1 MLVPLSEAKARLH
14 ELANAA
20 ADEEVVLLR
29 HGRPVA
35 VLVGHDAYQQLLDEI
50 EDLRD
55 QLSVVESERAPSD
68 MRVPLAKARAEL
80 GL

>member
-1 MLVPLSEAKARLH
+1 MLVPLTEAKARLH
-14 ELANAA
+14 ELVNAA

-35 VLVGHDAYQQLLDEI
+35 VLVGHEAYQSLLDDV

-55 QLSVVESERAPSD
+55 RLSVVESEATPPD
-68 MRVPLAKARAEL
+68 MRVPLAKARNEL